1 MEIRFGRPI
10 VSSDGA
16 RVGVVDTLVLD
27 RETRTARAMIVL
39 YGVDERA
46 IPVKA
51 IQHVNDDGIIDLNL
65 TSATIQQIP
74 LARNGGASNLGTRQR
89 FMPYTSWVSGEGT
102 APSFTGGMY
111 DSQPHTSPDLDDRDP
126 DAVEI
131 DGEIVVAGLD
141 GKIVGT
147 IAGVEAD
154 ESGAVQELIIGTG
167 FLRPDI
173 RVAMD
178 SVEYVEGG
186 YVSHML

>member
-39 YGVDERA
+39 YGIDERA

-65 TSATIQQIP
+65 TAADIHQIP
-74 LARNGGASNLGTRQR
+74 LARNGGASNLGAGQR
-89 FMPYTSWVSGEGT
+89 FMPYTSWVSGEST
-102 APSFTGGMY
+102 APSFSGGMY
-111 DSQPHTSPDLDDRDP
+111 VGQPHNPPAADDRDP
-126 DAVEI
+126 DVVEI

-147 IAGVEAD
+147 IAGVEVD